1 MAKKNAP
8 HDYENMLNRMIDKR
22 GTKKVVPNPPV
33 LYNSKP
39 QGINI
44 SQKTSPKPKGHGGP
58 ARFSSDRTT
67 AY

>member
-8 HDYENMLNRMIDKR
+8 HDYENMVNRMIDKR
-22 GTKKVVPNPPV
+22 STKKVVANPPI
-33 LYNSKP
+33 LYTSKQV
-39 QGINI
+39 QGINA
-44 SQKTSPKPKGHGGP
+44 SQKTSPKPKTN